1 MEHRHENIMEHEG
14 KVGIGIISPRS
25 GRALDMEFGDPNF
38 TSVLLGSLVSLGTL
52 LTFWGVSHQCR
63 EAHTGM
69 R

>member
-1 MEHRHENIMEHEG
+1 MEHMQENMEHEG
-14 KVGIGIISPRS
+14 KVGIGISPRS

-38 TSVLLGSLVSLGTL
+38 TSFSLGSLVSLGTL
-52 LTFWGVSHQCR
+52 QTFWGLSQQCR